1 MSNIVIRPER
11 ISNGT
16 PLVEFT
22 GSGGGTSKIEIAA
35 AGGIN
40 FTLNES
46 GQQYSFSGGP
56 VSVESIIITDDLTV
70 NGTTT
75 TINSVNLEIKDAV
88 VGLGFA
94 SGTIAEAAGDRGFI
108 GGISGA
114 DNVTLLWKNAA
125 TEFALGR
132 TQSSATGS
140 LPIAL
145 SSYSNLHVANLQ
157 ASIVTA
163 SLGFSGSLTRLTDGG
178 AYLRAGPGIDIATGS
193 GGWIEI
199 SSSVTVSPASPDR
212 GIQYNDNGSF
222 GASANF
228 TFEGDTVFLTGS
240 LANGNGSIA
249 TGLYAHAEGNSTIAF
264 GQNSHAEG
272 NNAKTG
278 ATNYDGNW
286 SGGNSAHAEGE
297 QTNAFGQASHTEGYG
312 TKAGASGSA
321 GWSGGNYAHA
331 EGYNTTAFGG
341 SSHTE
346 GTNTKTGVMGA
357 DDVWSGG
364 LSAHAEGEN
373 TIAFGDYSHA
383 EGSYAKTGASGSVGW
398 SGGNYAHAEGE
409 YTIAYGNASHA
420 EGNNAK
426 TGVMGADD
434 VWGGGDYAHAEGEYT
449 IAFGQGSH
457 AEGAFTKTGASGS
470 AGWSGGGS
478 AHAEGN
484 STTAFGQASHTE
496 GNTTKTGVMGAG
508 DVWSGGQY
516 AHAEGDS
523 TIAFGLGSHAEGQNA
538 QTGASGSAGW
548 SGGAYAHA
556 EGAGT
561 IAFGASSHAEGNAA
575 KTGFMGAGDVWTGGD
590 YAHAE
595 GDNTIAFGQASHA
608 EGYYTTAIG
617 DYSHAAGYYT
627 IASGSSGQAVVG
639 KYNKRDNTDSLFVVG
654 NGDADANGNR
664 SDIFLV
670 NTGSVLV
677 GSASLA
683 ADMFF
688 YVGTKGVATNSR
700 FDGSMVVSGTF
711 DVKNGLTNSV
721 LSVSGSRVGINT
733 SSPGYALE
741 VNGDFAA
748 LTKSFVINHPSKPGW
763 KLRYGSLEGPE
774 NGVYVRGRTS
784 SSEIILPEYWAN
796 LVDENSITVNITP
809 IRSKLTYFVSYIGV
823 DKVCVEF
830 DSQNVEYCY
839 LVQASRKDE
848 TFVVEFPSS

>member
-94 SGTIAEAAGDRGFI
+94 SGTIAEAAGDRGLI

-199 SSSVTVSPASPDR
+199 SSSVSVSPASPDR

-249 TGLYAHAEGNSTIAF
+249 TGLSSHAEGNNTIAF
-264 GQNSHAEG
+264 GSYSHAEG

-278 ATNYDGNW
+278 AADYDGNW
-286 SGGNSAHAEGE
+286 SGGNSAHAEGA
-297 QTNAFGQASHTEGYG
+297 QTNAFGQVSHTEGYG

-364 LSAHAEGEN
+364 LSAHAEGDF
-373 TIAFGDYSHA
+373 TTAFGEASHA
-383 EGSYAKTGASGSVGW
+383 EGSGA
-398 SGGNYAHAEGE
+398 
-409 YTIAYGNASHA
+409 
-420 EGNNAK
+420 
-426 TGVMGADD
+426 
-434 VWGGGDYAHAEGEYT
+434 
-449 IAFGQGSH
+449 Q
-457 AEGAFTKTGASGS
+457 TGASGS
-470 AGWSGGGS
+470 AGWSGGDY

-484 STTAFGQASHTE
+484 STTAFGQASHAE
-496 GNTTKTGVMGAG
+496 GYLTKTGVMGADDVWSGGLRAHAEGNGTTAFGDNSHAEGLGTQTGASGSTGWSGGASAHAEGEYTTAFGQGSHAEGNSTQTGIMGAG
-508 DVWSGGQY
+508 DVWSGGLH
-516 AHAEGDS
+516 AHAEGYV
-523 TIAFGLGSHAEGQNA
+523 T
-538 QTGASGSAGW
+538 
-548 SGGAYAHA
+548 
-556 EGAGT
+556 
-561 IAFGASSHAEGNAA
+561 
-575 KTGFMGAGDVWTGGD
+575 V
-590 YAHAE
+590 
-595 GDNTIAFGQASHA
+595 AFGQASHA

-654 NGDADANGNR
+654 NGDADTNGNR

-683 ADMFF
+683 ADTFF

-700 FDGSMVVSGTF
+700 FDGNMVVSGTF